1 MVAKNFCAAHFT
13 CVGSSHQRME
23 QPCQDASAS
32 VRDKNYSMAAVCDG
46 HGGADYFRSDRGSK
60 LAVEAF
66 SACTADKDFLR
77 RLGRAESQKQ
87 VDALARQLVKSVIL
101 RWNEAVDA
109 DLAQDPIRPEELQAV
124 SDKAK
129 QRYLAGEKRQAIYGT
144 TLLGVACCKGRC
156 FGVQIGDGSC
166 VAADKFGA
174 LTMPIPHDDK
184 CFLNVTT
191 SLSDENAFEE
201 FRFWTPQDLPVAV
214 FLSTDGVEN
223 SFAGEEKLLDFY
235 RLVLKNLT
243 NGQWE
248 DQTKELFDYLP
259 QLSSQGSGD
268 DISLA
273 VLLNKEVGAWTTEAP
288 NSIIPD

>member
-1 MVAKNFCAAHFT
+1 MVTAHFT
-13 CVGSSHQRME
+13 CRGASHERLN
-23 QPCQDASAS
+23 QPCQDASYS
-32 VRDKNYSMAAVCDG
+32 IQDKQYSMAVVCDG
-46 HGGADYFRSDRGSK
+46 HGGVDYFRSDRGSK

-66 SACTADKDFLR
+66 SACVADKAFLR
-77 RLGRAESQKQ
+77 RLGKANANNQ
-87 VDALARQLVKSVIL
+87 VEVLARQLVKSVIL

-109 DLAQDPIRPEELQAV
+109 DLLQDPIRPEELEAV

-129 QRYLAGEKRQAIYGT
+129 QRYLTGEKCQAIYGT
-144 TLLGVACCKGRC
+144 TLLGFVCCKGSC

-166 VAADKFGA
+166 VTANKFGA
-174 LTMPIPHDDK
+174 LTMPIPADDR

-191 SLSDENAFEE
+191 SLSDDNAFEE
-201 FRFWTPQDLPVAV
+201 FRFWASRELPVAV

-223 SFAGEEKLLDFY
+223 SFAGTEKLLDFY
-235 RLVLKNLT
+235 RLALKNLAE
-243 NGQWE
+243 GQW
-248 DQTKELFDYLP
+248 DNQTRELFDYLP

-273 VLLNKEVGAWTTEAP
+273 VLLNKEVDTWMIKAP